1 MSALDAAIVTS
12 SMVIAIMAGMYAG
25 FGINAPQ
32 VLDRRAEMWFA
43 VAMWVAALAGA
54 LAGGLM
60 DGNLA
65 IGLVMGGL
73 VILILWSI
81 LHFPQIKTLETPM
94 PRLAPMFTFSICLLT
109 IVLLGLTIFLVGFL

>member
-12 SMVIAIMAGMYAG
+12 SLVIAIMAGLYAG
-25 FGINAPQ
+25 SGLNAPQ
-32 VLDRRAEMWFA
+32 ALDRRAEMWFA
-43 VAMWVAALAGA
+43 VAMWVIALAGA
-54 LAGGLM
+54 LAGDLQ

-73 VILILWSI
+73 VLLMLWSI

-94 PRLAPMFTFSICLLT
+94 PRLAPMFTFGICLVT
-109 IVLLGLTIFLVGFL
+109 IVLLGLTIFLV